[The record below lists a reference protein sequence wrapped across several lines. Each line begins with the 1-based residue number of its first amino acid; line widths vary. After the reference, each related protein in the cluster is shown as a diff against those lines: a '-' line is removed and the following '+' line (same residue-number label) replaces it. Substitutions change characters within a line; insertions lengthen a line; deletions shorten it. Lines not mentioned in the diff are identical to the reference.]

1 MGQALPSVVAPASAL
16 ALAGVTKSF
25 PGMRALDDVTFSI
38 TPGRFHSLVGGNGS
52 GKSTLIKIL
61 AGVYRADP
69 GGTITVGPHS
79 RDADGITPAWSHQAG
94 IRFVHQDLGLF
105 GALSVTENLLGRDL
119 PRMYGAIDWRRAHDE
134 AQSVLDRLGV
144 PVTARRSVHDLR
156 PAEATLVAISRGLR
170 DADTTGV
177 NLLVLDEPTARL
189 PHAEVDE
196 LLDRLDALV
205 ADGQTILYVSH
216 RLDEV
221 LDHSHS
227 VTVLRDGVHR
237 TTRSMEGLDR
247 RQLTSLIVGEERGIL
262 EKRASAKADR
272 AAAPI
277 LRVEGLTGGPLR
289 GVDLEV
295 RPGEI
300 VAVAGLVGS
309 GRTSL
314 LETIFGVHG
323 YAAGR
328 VVLGD
333 RPIRRGRIGAAI
345 RNGVAYVPEDR
356 ARHSAFRDL
365 GLEMNLSAA
374 GLDRYQRKGFFRR
387 RQELRDAVSDIAR
400 FSIRTAAP
408 DTAMVN
414 LSGGNQ
420 QKAVLARW
428 LRQDPKLLLLDE
440 PTQGVDVGARAEIYD
455 QITDVARGGAGVLLV
470 SSDLDEL
477 LHLAD
482 RVYVLDG
489 GTPIAC
495 ATGSDIT
502 RDWVV
507 HALFNSAEEE

>member
-1 MGQALPSVVAPASAL
+1 MERTPSSTVAPAGAL
-16 ALAGVTKSF
+16 ALAGVTKTF
-25 PGMRALDDVTFSI
+25 PGMRALDDVTFSVA
-38 TPGRFHSLVGGNGS
+38 PGRFHSLVGGNGS
-52 GKSTLIKIL
+52 GKSTLIKIM

-69 GGTITVGPHS
+69 GGTITVGPRS
-79 RDADGITPAWSHQAG
+79 RSADDITPAWSHQAG

-105 GALSVTENLLGRDL
+105 GALSVTENLLGPDM
-119 PRMYGAIDWRRAHDE
+119 PRAYRSIDWRTAHRQ
-134 AQSVLDRLGV
+134 AQIVLDRLGV
-144 PVTARRSVHDLR
+144 PVAARRCVRDLR
-156 PAEATLVAISRGLR
+156 PAEATLVAIARGLR
-170 DADTTGV
+170 DADTTEV

-189 PHAEVDE
+189 PHTEVDE

-227 VTVLRDGVHR
+227 VTVLRDGVHQ
-237 TTRSMEGLDR
+237 TTRSAECLDR
-247 RQLTSLIVGEERGIL
+247 RRLTRLIVGEERGIL
-262 EKRASAKADR
+262 QKRASAAADGS
-272 AAAPI
+272 AAPI
-277 LRVEGLTGGPLR
+277 LRVEGLTGGPLHD
-289 GVDLEV
+289 VDLDV

-323 YAAGR
+323 YVAGR
-328 VVLGD
+328 VMLGG
-333 RPIRRGRIGAAI
+333 RPIRRGRIDAAI
-345 RNGVAYVPEDR
+345 RNGAAYVPEDR
-356 ARHSAFRDL
+356 ARHSAFHSL
-365 GLEMNLSAA
+365 GLEMNLSVA
-374 GLDRYQRKGFFRR
+374 GLHRYLRKGVFRR
-387 RQELRDAVSDIAR
+387 RQELRDAVSDIDR
-400 FSIRTAAP
+400 FSIRAAAP
-408 DTAMVN
+408 DTVMAH

-440 PTQGVDVGARAEIYD
+440 PTQGVDVGARAEIYE
-455 QITDVARGGAGVLLV
+455 QITDAARGGAGVLLV

-489 GTPIAC
+489 GTPVAC

-502 RDWVV
+502 REWVV
-507 HALFNSAEEE
+507 HTLFNSTEDE